1 MGQKDYAQN
10 DYLNDKV
17 RFADICNGIL
27 FQGKE
32 LIGPE
37 DLHEMNPDIV
47 YQDNNQKKLRKIIPD
62 KMCLWKGIYISVLAL
77 ENQSM
82 VDYSMVFRTMKTEA
96 LTYEKQWR
104 TLERDYRLRGL
115 IGEKENLSWNVL
127 AKEARFAPVILLVIY
142 YGMDKAWD
150 GAKCL
155 YDMLTMDKELEP
167 YVSNYKMNL
176 FDYHDYEDF
185 SFFKTENRELFE
197 VLSCAKDEEKM
208 DQLLSGNIER
218 YRNLATDAVEVI
230 FKLTGIDL
238 NILENVRKEGMEVVD
253 MCKAWDDH
261 KEAGRN
267 EGRQE
272 GVFTSIK
279 NLMESTKV
287 SAIQAMEMLQVSET
301 DRDIYLSMLV

>member
-10 DYLNDKV
+10 DYFNDKV
-17 RFADICNGIL
+17 RFADVCNGIL
-27 FQGKE
+27 FKGKE
-32 LIGPE
+32 CIRAE
-37 DLHEMNPDIV
+37 DIEEMNPDIV
-47 YQDNNQKKLRKIIPD
+47 YQDKDKEKLRKTIPD
-62 KMCLWKGIYISVLAL
+62 KMCFWKGIYLSVLAL
-77 ENQSM
+77 ENQSI
-82 VDYSMVFRTMKTEA
+82 VDYSMVFRAMKTEA
-96 LTYEKQWR
+96 LSYEKQWR
-104 TLERDYRLRGL
+104 ALEREHRIQGL
-115 IGEKENLSWNVL
+115 IGKKDNL
-127 AKEARFAPVILLVIY
+127 
-142 YGMDKAWD
+142 AWD

-197 VLSCAKDEEKM
+197 VLSCAKDERKM
-208 DQLLSGNIER
+208 DQLLNGNLER
-218 YRNLATDAVEVI
+218 YRNLAADAVEVI

-238 NILENVRKEGMEVVD
+238 NILENVRKDGMEEVD

-272 GVFTSIK
+272 GIFTSIK

-301 DRDIYLSMLV
+301 ERDMYLERL

>member
-1 MGQKDYAQN
+1 M
-10 DYLNDKV
+10 
-17 RFADICNGIL
+17 
-27 FQGKE
+27 
-32 LIGPE
+32 
-37 DLHEMNPDIV
+37 
-47 YQDNNQKKLRKIIPD
+47 
-62 KMCLWKGIYISVLAL
+62 GIYLSVLAL
-77 ENQSM
+77 ENQSL
-82 VDYSMVFRTMKTEA
+82 VDYSMVFRAMKTEA
-96 LTYEKQWR
+96 LSYEKQWR
-104 TLERDYRLRGL
+104 TLEREHRIQGL
-115 IGEKENLSWNVL
+115 IGKKDNLAWNRQ
-127 AKEARFAPVILLVIY
+127 AKEARFVPVILIVIY

-155 YDMLTMDKELEP
+155 YDMLTLDKELEP

-197 VLSCAKDEEKM
+197 VLSCAKDEKKM
-208 DQLLSGNIER
+208 DQLLRGNLER
-218 YRNLATDAVEVI
+218 YSSLTADVVEVI

-238 NILENVRKEGMEVVD
+238 NILENVRKDGMEEVD

-272 GVFTSIK
+272 GRQEGIFTSIK

-301 DRDIYLSMLV
+301 ERDMYLERL

>member
-1 MGQKDYAQN
+1 M
-10 DYLNDKV
+10 
-17 RFADICNGIL
+17 
-27 FQGKE
+27 
-32 LIGPE
+32 
-37 DLHEMNPDIV
+37 
-47 YQDNNQKKLRKIIPD
+47 
-62 KMCLWKGIYISVLAL
+62 
-77 ENQSM
+77 
-82 VDYSMVFRTMKTEA
+82 
-96 LTYEKQWR
+96 
-104 TLERDYRLRGL
+104 EREHRIQGL
-115 IGEKENLSWNVL
+115 IGKKDNLAWNRQ
-127 AKEARFAPVILLVIY
+127 AKEARFVPVILIVIY

-155 YDMLTMDKELEP
+155 YDMLTLDKELEP

-197 VLSCAKDEEKM
+197 VLSCAKDEKKM
-208 DQLLSGNIER
+208 DQLLRGNLER
-218 YRNLATDAVEVI
+218 YSSLTADVVEVI

-238 NILENVRKEGMEVVD
+238 NILENVRKDGMEEVD

-272 GVFTSIK
+272 GRQEGIFTSIK

-301 DRDIYLSMLV
+301 ERDMYLERL